1 MVRDLLSYDRHID
14 LVIPR
19 GSNDLVRYVKN
30 NTRIPVLGHADGL
43 CSIYIHR
50 DAEPDMAVKVVLD
63 AKVGYPAACNS
74 VETLLVD
81 EATLSNTLPLIA
93 NALITKGVRLRCDPP
108 SLAALSL
115 RIPTDQ
121 HHLLQ
126 PAVDA
131 DYRTEFLDLD
141 LAIKTI
147 FPGSSSS
154 TSTSISSNKPAAEN
168 DDNEDDDSVRQAIEH
183 INSHSSHHTDAII
196 TANPVIA
203 NLFLN
208 AIDSAGVYWN
218 SSTRMADGLRYGFG
232 TEVGISTNKIHA
244 RGPVGLE
251 GLVIY
256 KYLVRGH
263 GHVVADYDDGGRRRW
278 IHRSLP
284 L

>member
-1 MVRDLLSYDRHID
+1 M
-14 LVIPR
+14 
-19 GSNDLVRYVKN
+19 
-30 NTRIPVLGHADGL
+30 LGHADGL
-43 CSIYIHR
+43 CSIYVHK
-50 DAEPDMAVKVVLD
+50 DAEPDMAVKVILD

-81 EATLSNTLPLIA
+81 EATFSTTLPLIA
-93 NALITKGVRLRCDPP
+93 DALITKGVRLHCDPA
-108 SLAALSL
+108 SLAALSV

-126 PAVDA
+126 PAVEA
-131 DYRTEFLDLD
+131 DYHTEFLDLD
-141 LAIKTI
+141 LTIKTI
-147 FPGSSSS
+147 SPRSSSSSSSSSS
-154 TSTSISSNKPAAEN
+154 TSISMSPNRLVAE
-168 DDNEDDDSVRQAIEH
+168 DDDDDDDSVRQAIEH

-263 GHVVADYDDGGRRRW
+263 GHVVADYEDGARHRRRW
-278 IHRSLP
+278 IHRPLP